1 MRDIFSV
8 LRDYRLFGGDD
19 EGGSGGGG
27 SDKTYDSLADA
38 AKDGQ
43 HGKAVNIKGKGRQKV
58 EFADKSYNKRM
69 ATVSAN
75 AGGGGGGG
83 TVAKA
88 AKTVS
93 EFGGRGPDGRYEPI
107 PGPRTIAQ
115 RIRGSFAGTDSFHRP
130 ASNFKTIN
138 NSQRRALEAAGYSV
152 TKQGTVKSRDGS
164 ATVAGSRW
172 SRSNVVNQIMAENAD
187 DRASVRSGGGDRV
200 PVKQPVVPKKI
211 VRPQLR
217 PADLTAPK
225 PAPPL
230 DYDTLY
236 TGDPGMTGDP
246 GIFTSPYQV
255 GPRPS
260 TYSPSSFPGGGDPML
275 ADPPRGTP
283 SMGTSFGSFGNPVD
297 MSRDVPLSDQ
307 RRPLVADPYLS
318 DVLAD
323 ERLGTYDDLKDSQR
337 MAAEQQL
344 NRDSL
349 TPVGGRDTQGNLL
362 SGNPYR
368 DMFPG
373 TIIGSPSNQDRYF
386 YEGDGDRGSMGLEAG
401 DFDPVDLST
410 SGRSYSDILRE
421 QQVLRESGG
430 SNRFLDDK
438 SFKSAGL
445 GNLFENLFSSDEGV
459 ASLPVRVGRQDGPGT
474 IANAVPGAV
483 TEADA
488 RAYAQGFGAIDPDT
502 GLRPRINK
510 TSNIVPGETD
520 LLKKNVATM
529 ARLGSGALDFAAQ
542 PFGQGAQ
549 DFSQSMMDKA
559 KAFDENITSRLP
571 QDTQDKLNAE
581 LSWDNVGTQVAAN
594 AGPVAASVGAATFG
608 LVPAI
613 AAGVTLG
620 IGGLVNQVNDT
631 VDAEFK
637 SGNLQ
642 NTEAFKALVEGGLDP
657 ETAKQT
663 MASQLANQAAP
674 YVAAV
679 AGAGGVVTNK
689 VLNIAGAPKL
699 LNNFIGKKIATPLG
713 QRAARATTAG
723 VLEAPVEGFQEFAEG
738 KLPGMVTGYDPLRT
752 TAAQDRQNFLL
763 GSILG
768 GGTATAL
775 TAAGQQGPTVQRAA
789 DIETVGTDPTLTQQR
804 NIPPDPFASPN
815 QLADQLARKAAQQQQ
830 ATPKPTSDAAAS
842 VISGAPKG
850 DPNVLANQL
859 ARERAEAEL
868 KAKTQAAPSVPV
880 QLAPMDIAPNILQ
893 IAPPDTVVDPVG
905 QANLQNQRGF
915 DPSQVDTS
923 GAQAAAITPDDIGTD
938 PIDMEGADAAA
949 RERLASELLQRGVI
963 PNPNA
968 LADQLAAQAARN
980 AATADGLETA
990 PVEAAVQGTL
1000 PGLDIDDG
1008 SNPQSIG
1015 AARVDDT
1022 TRLIDENAQLAEI
1035 LQRGETEAAA
1045 LDDGL
1050 ALDTLD
1056 LSGKMFTGG
1065 VPTNFETTGLSRF
1078 SPLADQIYTTS
1089 QRADMQRANQLDM
1102 ALRARRLAEEAAQAP
1117 QNRAQAALNALD
1129 QGGPDKSAVE
1139 QVNDAREATK
1149 QYREYV
1155 ENKNRIEA
1163 LNRAMRSGIGSVFNA
1178 DGSVQ
1183 PTTPSPAAE
1192 VTAPE
1197 AVSTSGIVPP
1207 VDAAAVADQIVGSSE
1222 AVLDA
1227 GLSED
1232 AAMAEIMRNFDTN
1245 IPLTETVQER
1255 VARQLESQRR
1265 RQEGQIPDRNFL
1277 TDLPRP
1283 GTDTPAQQLARRQR
1297 QAERLQRLQRNF
1309 PTDLPLPG
1317 TDTAS
1322 MQRDRQRAA
1331 AMRRKAA
1338 LEAEGIGSLATVPP
1352 KTAPLEGEILDDLGP
1367 FVGGRGEVPPTSETI
1382 EGVAVDLNQVPSP
1395 MGRADMDPFL
1405 YEGEVIDPVKD
1416 TKTVDPTA
1424 GQTVEGTINR
1434 PKPTVEDLAQGI
1446 GSLTAAEDAA
1456 MARITPPT
1464 ADVESKIEQDR
1475 KKARNAALR
1484 SLSGQTIDTE
1494 SVMPPAG
1501 GTPYFPELPTDDVLP
1516 PEEREGGGPG
1526 GDGRPDVVPPMQTV
1540 DGEDG
1545 GCPPGYR
1552 RVLDPATG
1560 RYICLKID
1568 EPSAPGPSAPAEEA
1582 EEEDGVVID
1591 IPITERP
1598 KISPY
1603 YVPEMVESNYTPY
1616 VPGRRARTQ

>member
-1 MRDIFSV
+1 MMIFWKPQIV
-8 LRDYRLFGGDD
+8 YGGGD
-19 EGGSGGGG
+19 EGGGGGGGG
-27 SDKTYDSLADA
+27 SDKTYNSLSEA
-38 AKDGQ
+38 ARDGQ
-43 HGKAVNIKGKGRQKV
+43 HGNAVNIKGKGRQKV
-58 EFADKSYNKRM
+58 EFADKSYNNRM

-75 AGGGGGGG
+75 AGGGGGS
-83 TVAKA
+83 VSQAA
-88 AKTVS
+88 RNVAKTVS
-93 EFGGRGPDGRYEPI
+93 TAGGRGPDGRYEPI
-107 PGPRTIAQ
+107 PGPGTIAQ
-115 RIRGSFAGTDSFHRP
+115 RIKGSFAGTDSFHRP

-138 NSQRRALEAAGYSV
+138 NSQRDALEAAGYSV

-187 DRASVRSGGGDRV
+187 DRASVRSGGGGK
-200 PVKQPVVPKKI
+200 PAPVVPKKI
-211 VRPQLR
+211 VRPKLR
-217 PADLTAPK
+217 PADLPK
-225 PAPPL
+225 PTTAPL

-246 GIFTSPYQV
+246 NMFMSPYQV

-260 TYSPSSFPGGGDPML
+260 TYSPSTFPGGGDPML

-297 MSRDVPLSDQ
+297 MSRDVPQ
-307 RRPLVADPYLS
+307 RRAPLVADPYLS

-344 NRDSL
+344 QRDSL

-386 YEGDGDRGSMGLEAG
+386 YEGDGDRGSMGMEAG

-430 SNRFLDDK
+430 SDRFIDEA

-445 GNLFENLFSSDEGV
+445 GNFFENLFSSDEGV

-488 RAYAQGFGAIDPDT
+488 KAYAQGFGAIDPDT

-631 VDAEFK
+631 LDAEFN

-699 LNNFIGKKIATPLG
+699 LNNFIGKRIATPLG

-723 VLEAPVEGFQEFAEG
+723 VLEAPVEGFQEYAEG

-789 DIETVGTDPTLTQQR
+789 DIDAVGTDPMLTYYQNLQR
-804 NIPPDPFASPN
+804 NENLPDPFASPN

-830 ATPKPTSDAAAS
+830 ATPTSDAAAS
-842 VISGAPKG
+842 VLSGAPEG

-868 KAKTQAAPSVPV
+868 KAKTQGAPSVPV
-880 QLAPMDIAPNILQ
+880 QLAPMDVAPNILQ

-915 DPSQVDTS
+915 DPSQKA
-923 GAQAAAITPDDIGTD
+923 AQAAAITPDDIGTD
-938 PIDMEGADAAA
+938 PIDMEGADAAG
-949 RERLASELLQRGVI
+949 RERLASELLQSGTI

-968 LADQLAAQAARN
+968 LADQLAAKAARD
-980 AATADGLETA
+980 AATADGLETD

-1008 SNPQSIG
+1008 SNRQSIG

-1022 TRLIDENAQLAEI
+1022 TRLADENAQLAEI

-1050 ALDTLD
+1050 ALDNLD

-1117 QNRAQAALNALD
+1117 QNRAQAALDALE

-1139 QVNDAREATK
+1139 QVNEAREATK
-1149 QYREYV
+1149 LYREYIDT
-1155 ENKNRIEA
+1155 KNQTEA
-1163 LNRAMRSGIGSVFNA
+1163 LNRAMRTGLGNFFNP
-1178 DGSVQ
+1178 DGSVS
-1183 PTTPSPAAE
+1183 PTTTPPAAE

-1207 VDAAAVADQIVGSSE
+1207 VDAAAVADQVVGSSE
-1222 AVLDA
+1222 AGLDA

-1265 RQEGQIPDRNFL
+1265 RQEGQIPARNFDTNIPRPGTDTPAQQVARQLENQRRRQEGQIPDRNFL

-1283 GTDTPAQQLARRQR
+1283 GTDTPAQQIARQLENQRRRQ
-1297 QAERLQRLQRNF
+1297 QSQL
-1309 PTDLPLPG
+1309 G
-1317 TDTAS
+1317 
-1322 MQRDRQRAA
+1322 
-1331 AMRRKAA
+1331 
-1338 LEAEGIGSLATVPP
+1338 GIGSLATVPP
-1352 KTAPLEGEILDDLGP
+1352 KEAPLEGEILEDLGP
-1367 FVGGRGEVPPTSETI
+1367 FVGGRGEVPPTGETI

-1434 PKPTVEDLAQGI
+1434 PTPTVEDLAQGI

-1560 RYICLKID
+1560 RYICLKI
-1568 EPSAPGPSAPAEEA
+1568 EEGFAGAPSAPAEEA
-1582 EEEDGVVID
+1582 EEDDVVID
-1591 IPITERP
+1591 IPVTERP

-1603 YVPEMVESNYTPY
+1603 YVPEIIESNYTPY
-1616 VPGRRARTQ
+1616 VPGRRASTQ

>member
-8 LRDYRLFGGDD
+8 LRDYRLFGNDD
-19 EGGSGGGG
+19 EGSGGGG

-58 EFADKSYNKRM
+58 EFADKSYDKRM

-75 AGGGGGGG
+75 AGGGGGG

-115 RIRGSFAGTDSFHRP
+115 RIRGSFDGTDSLHRP

-172 SRSNVVNQIMAENAD
+172 SRSPQVNQIMAENAD
-187 DRASVRSGGGDRV
+187 DRASVRSGGDRV

-217 PADLTAPK
+217 PADLPK
-225 PAPPL
+225 PTTAPL

-349 TPVGGRDTQGNLL
+349 TP
-362 SGNPYR
+362 S
-368 DMFPG
+368 
-373 TIIGSPSNQDRYF
+373 I
-386 YEGDGDRGSMGLEAG
+386 
-401 DFDPVDLST
+401 
-410 SGRSYSDILRE
+410 SDILRE
-421 QQVLRESGG
+421 QQIQREVDPSKNQGRPPG
-430 SNRFLDDK
+430 SYD
-438 SFKSAGL
+438 SAGL

-459 ASLPVRVGRQDGPGT
+459 ASSPVRVGRQDGPGT
-474 IANAVPGAV
+474 IANAVPGILTDADV
-483 TEADA
+483 EAYK
-488 RAYAQGFGAIDPDT
+488 RGFGPLDPNT
-502 GLRPRINK
+502 GLRMKVGAAPLRNLTALEAGLAGLPETVARAGDVALDYGTGLFRTIGYRGGGLGVGSADVDSDV
-510 TSNIVPGETD
+510 TMAQAMAPQTD
-520 LLKKNVATM
+520 LQKAYTEKVVNPAI
-529 ARLGSGALDFAAQ
+529 ANSQAAYDRLSDEA
-542 PFGQGAQ
+542 
-549 DFSQSMMDKA
+549 KA
-559 KAFDENITSRLP
+559 KLEG
-571 QDTQDKLNAE
+571 E
-581 LSWDNVGTQVAAN
+581 LSFDNVGTKFANMAPSIAVSTAAAVASL
-594 AGPVAASVGAATFG
+594 PAAIV
-608 LVPAI
+608 
-613 AAGVTLG
+613 AGVTLG
-620 IGGLVNQVNDT
+620 VGGM
-631 VDAEFK
+631 DAQIEGAIQKEFDE
-637 SGNLQ
+637 GRLQ
-642 NTEAFKALVEGGLDP
+642 NTPGFQDLKATGLSDAEAVLAYAGGIS
-657 ETAKQT
+657 K
-663 MASQLANQAAP
+663 QAAP
-674 YVAAV
+674 IVASISAAGGSLSNAVLNGAVTRPLAKAISQKAAV
-679 AGAGGVVTNK
+679 QGATQAGRRGIV
-689 VLNIAGAPKL
+689 
-699 LNNFIGKKIATPLG
+699 
-713 QRAARATTAG
+713 
-723 VLEAPVEGFQEFAEG
+723 
-738 KLPGMVTGYDPLRT
+738 
-752 TAAQDRQNFLL
+752 
-763 GSILG
+763 
-768 GGTATAL
+768 
-775 TAAGQQGPTVQRAA
+775 GPTVEAASRMAIEGLTEGMQEIAEAEIPSWYNDAQALKQTSAQRKESGILGFLGGTSGSGVVSAAQGLGLGPQSRVGPTVEAAA

-815 QLADQLARKAAQQQQ
+815 QLADQLAAKAAQQQQ

-868 KAKTQAAPSVPV
+868 KAKTLATPPPVVPGIAIAPEVLALSPPTGQVPSVRSPV
-880 QLAPMDIAPNILQ
+880 EF
-893 IAPPDTVVDPVG
+893 
-905 QANLQNQRGF
+905 ANLQNQRGF

-949 RERLASELLQRGVI
+949 RERLASELLQSGTI

-990 PVEAAVQGTL
+990 PVEAAAQGTL

-1102 ALRARRLAEEAAQAP
+1102 ALRARRLAEEAAQKP
-1117 QNRAQAALNALD
+1117 QNIAQAALDALD

-1139 QVNDAREATK
+1139 QVNEAREATK
-1149 QYREYV
+1149 LYREYIDT
-1155 ENKNRIEA
+1155 KNQTEA
-1163 LNRAMRSGIGSVFNA
+1163 LNRAMRSGIGSVFNP

-1222 AVLDA
+1222 AGLDA

-1245 IPLTETVQER
+1245 IPLTETVEQR

-1352 KTAPLEGEILDDLGP
+1352 KETPLEGEVLDDLGP
-1367 FVGGRGEVPPTSETI
+1367 FVGGRGEVPGETI

-1405 YEGEVIDPVKD
+1405 YEGEVIDPEQTTDLTEAKAPVVD
-1416 TKTVDPTA
+1416 TI
-1424 GQTVEGTINR
+1424 EGTINR
-1434 PKPTVEDLAQGI
+1434 PKPTVEELAQGI

-1456 MARITPPT
+1456 RARITPPT
-1464 ADVESKIEQDR
+1464 AEVESKKVRRAPLVPGGPIDAEVQ
-1475 KKARNAALR
+1475 LR
-1484 SLSGQTIDTE
+1484 DD
-1494 SVMPPAG
+1494 

-1516 PEEREGGGPG
+1516 PEEREGGPSGPS
-1526 GDGRPDVVPPMQTV
+1526 DDRPAVVPV
-1540 DGEDG
+1540 DMTDDSNDAQ

-1560 RYICLKID
+1560 RYICLKI
-1568 EPSAPGPSAPAEEA
+1568 EEGSAGVPAAPAEEE

-1591 IPITERP
+1591 IPVTERP

-1603 YVPEMVESNYTPY
+1603 YVPEMIESNYTPY
-1616 VPGRRARTQ
+1616 VPGRRARIFKDVAVE

>member
-1 MRDIFSV
+1 MFSV
-8 LRDYRLFGGDD
+8 WQRPQIVWGGGD

-27 SDKTYDSLADA
+27 SDKTYNSLADA
-38 AKDGQ
+38 ARDGQ

-75 AGGGGGGG
+75 AGGGGGG

-107 PGPRTIAQ
+107 PGPSTIAQ
-115 RIRGSFAGTDSFHRP
+115 RIKGSFAGTDSLHRP

-172 SRSNVVNQIMAENAD
+172 SRSPEVNQIMAENAD

-217 PADLTAPK
+217 PADLPK
-225 PAPPL
+225 PTTAPL

-349 TPVGGRDTQGNLL
+349 TP
-362 SGNPYR
+362 S
-368 DMFPG
+368 
-373 TIIGSPSNQDRYF
+373 I
-386 YEGDGDRGSMGLEAG
+386 
-401 DFDPVDLST
+401 
-410 SGRSYSDILRE
+410 SDILRE
-421 QQVLRESGG
+421 QQIQREVDPSKNQGRPPG
-430 SNRFLDDK
+430 SYD
-438 SFKSAGL
+438 SAGL

-459 ASLPVRVGRQDGPGT
+459 ASSPVRVGRQDGPGT

-571 QDTQDKLNAE
+571 QETQDKLNAE

-699 LNNFIGKKIATPLG
+699 LNNFLGKKIATPLG

-723 VLEAPVEGFQEFAEG
+723 VLEAPVEGFQEYAEG

-789 DIETVGTDPTLTQQR
+789 DIETVGTDPMLTYYQNLQR
-804 NIPPDPFASPN
+804 NEKLPDPFASPN
-815 QLADQLARKAAQQQQ
+815 QLADQLAAKAAQQQQ

-923 GAQAAAITPDDIGTD
+923 EAQAAAITPDDIGTD
-938 PIDMEGADAAA
+938 MLDDGASADAAA
-949 RERLASELLQRGVI
+949 RERLASELLQSGTI

-980 AATADGLETA
+980 AATADGLETD

-1008 SNPQSIG
+1008 SNRQSIG

-1117 QNRAQAALNALD
+1117 QNRAQAALDALE

-1149 QYREYV
+1149 QYQEYV

-1183 PTTPSPAAE
+1183 PTTPLPAAE

-1222 AVLDA
+1222 AGLDA

-1352 KTAPLEGEILDDLGP
+1352 KVAPLEGEILDDLGP

-1382 EGVAVDLNQVPSP
+1382 EGVAVDLNQFPSP

-1434 PKPTVEDLAQGI
+1434 PTPTVEDLAQGI

-1516 PEEREGGGPG
+1516 PEEREGGPSGPS
-1526 GDGRPDVVPPMQTV
+1526 DDRPAVVPV
-1540 DGEDG
+1540 DMTDDNNDAQ

-1560 RYICLKID
+1560 RYICLKI
-1568 EPSAPGPSAPAEEA
+1568 EEGSAGVPAAPAEEA
-1582 EEEDGVVID
+1582 EEEEEDGVVID